1 MARDWCNCCSSFWA
15 ISCLFT
21 SLAAQKVKIS
31 KQWKKTPGDIIL
43 HKCTKI
49 MIIYMLYCPWDMAH
63 DTCNCYFLFWA
74 IFFPFTPQENKISK
88 KMKKSHGDII
98 ILHVYQKLLD
108 DIWFLR
114 YGGRQVDGWKKWHIE
129 LGAPP
134 KNFITSKYQVMIYY
148 KNFITLTLLDI
159 GQKTFSARA

>member
-1 MARDWCNCCSSFWA
+1 MKTKNILLYHFNILSFYTSAQKNHDYILYCSWDMAHDGCNCCFSFGA
-15 ISCLFT
+15 TFCLFT

-74 IFFPFTPQENKISK
+74 IFFPFYPPRKQNLKKNEKISWRYHHFTRVPK
-88 KMKKSHGDII
+88 II
-98 ILHVYQKLLD
+98 RWYMVPE
-108 DIWFLR
+108 IWWAT
-114 YGGRQVDGWKKWHIE
+114 GGRMEKVTH
-129 LGAPP
+129 
-134 KNFITSKYQVMIYY
+134 
-148 KNFITLTLLDI
+148 
-159 GQKTFSARA
+159 RAGCTT